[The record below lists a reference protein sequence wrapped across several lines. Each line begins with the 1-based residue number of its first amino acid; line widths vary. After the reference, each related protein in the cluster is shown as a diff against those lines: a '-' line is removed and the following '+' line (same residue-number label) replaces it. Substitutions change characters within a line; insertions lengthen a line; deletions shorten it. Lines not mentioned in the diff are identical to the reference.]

1 MNIKTF
7 TGILRAFLVPDSCLP
22 GLIERSASFL
32 NVQVIPRYIYDFSP
46 LRDRFLLRLYG
57 HVKRINPIQM
67 DRLAFPGADASD
79 GAIQGA
85 VPLSRRGV
93 SIMGQVRVH
102 SRM

>member
-32 NVQVIPRYIYDFSP
+32 NVQVIPRYIYDFFL

-57 HVKRINPIQM
+57 HVKRVNPIQM